1 MPKPNANDPRG
12 VLITR
17 PEADAA
23 ETAALVRARGLD
35 PVVAPIM
42 VLRHRVLADPG
53 PFDAVVT
60 TSRNAVPALTKACRH
75 KPLLAVGSATAARA
89 RAAGFE
95 TVLDAEGD
103 ATDLAALTS
112 RAVPAGSR
120 LLFAHGLHQGDTL
133 AAALVDAGFIVTRRC
148 AYAVQPARRLPEA
161 AARAIEAATLR
172 SAMFLSTETA
182 RAFVRLLPNRLAP
195 LLAGT
200 AAIAIGRGAAEALA
214 PLPWHL
220 VRVSVRPTLDEVLAL
235 L

>member
-1 MPKPNANDPRG
+1 MLEPRAERRG

-35 PVVAPIM
+35 PVVAPVM
-42 VLRHRVLADPG
+42 VLRPRVVSDNGL
-53 PFDAVVT
+53 FDAVVT
-60 TSRNAVPALTKACRH
+60 TSRNAIPALPDTCKQLA
-75 KPLLAVGSATAARA
+75 LLAVGSATAARA
-89 RAAGFE
+89 RDAGFA

-103 ATDLAALTS
+103 AGALAALAGRTL
-112 RAVPAGSR
+112 PAGSR

-133 AAALVDAGFIVTRRC
+133 AAALVDAGFVVVRRC
-148 AYAVQPARRLPEA
+148 AYAIQPARRMPDVA
-161 AARAIEAATLR
+161 AAAIEAATLR

-182 RAFVRLLPNRLAP
+182 RTFVRLLPSRLRP

-200 AAIAIGRGAAEALA
+200 AAIAIGHGAAEALA